1 MNQSYADPK
10 NLIKLLIMNPQDLI
24 RKKRDGGRFS
34 PEEINQFINGVS
46 DNSWE
51 DYQITALVMAMFIK
65 GLNLNE
71 QNALT
76 EAMLNSGE
84 RFDFSDLGAPVGDKH
99 STGGV
104 GDKTSILIAP
114 IAAACGVY
122 VPMISGR
129 GLGHTGG
136 TLDKLESIP
145 GYKINLA
152 KEEFKKIVKNCGFAM
167 SGQTTEIVPAD
178 KKLYA
183 LRDATATIESVPM
196 IVGSIMSKKL
206 AEGLDVLVLD
216 VKTGN
221 GAFMK
226 QERDARKLA
235 KALVKTGKAFGVK
248 TEALITDMNQPLGRY
263 VGNALEVY
271 ECIRLL
277 QNHTDKRSKQTLEL
291 SIELTAR
298 MLVLTKVASS
308 NKVAKIR
315 ISEVLESGA
324 ALEKFRKN
332 IEAQGG
338 DPRICDDPERLLE
351 NDLLEVKI
359 KSPKTGI
366 IIEIDTLEVGKA
378 IAMIGGGR
386 MKVDDKIDFA
396 VGYSCDKKIGDNVK
410 EHESLGTLFCRS
422 ETQAAKILA
431 KLQMAY
437 KIGAD
442 KNVRKFELVK
452 EIIS

>member
-1 MNQSYADPK
+1 
-10 NLIKLLIMNPQDLI
+10 MNPQDLI

-34 PEEINQFINGVS
+34 PQEINQFIRGVS

-51 DYQITALVMAMFIK
+51 DYQITALIMAMFIK
-65 GLNLNE
+65 GLNIRE

-84 RFDFSDLGAPVGDKH
+84 RLDFSDLDGPIADKH

-104 GDKTSILIAP
+104 GDKTSLLIAP

-145 GYKINLA
+145 NYNINLS
-152 KEEFKKIVKNCGFAM
+152 KDEFRKIIKKCGFAM
-167 SGQTTEIVPAD
+167 SGQTAEIVPAD

-183 LRDATATIESVPM
+183 LRDATATVESVPM
-196 IVGSIMSKKL
+196 IVGSIMSKKM
-206 AEGLDVLVLD
+206 AEGLDALVLD

-221 GAFMK
+221 GAFMRE
-226 QERDARKLA
+226 ERDARKLA
-235 KALVKTGKAFGVK
+235 KALVRTGKSFGVK

-271 ECIRLL
+271 ECIKLL
-277 QNHTDKRSKQTLEL
+277 RDEPDKHSRQTLDL

-298 MLVLTKVASS
+298 MLVLTKIASS
-308 NKVAKIR
+308 NKAAKAKIKE
-315 ISEVLESGA
+315 IVESGA
-324 ALEKFRKN
+324 ALERFKN
-332 IEAQGG
+332 NIKSQGG
-338 DPRICDDPERLLE
+338 DPKVCDKPERLLE
-351 NDLLEVKI
+351 KNLLEVKI
-359 KSPKTGI
+359 KSPNTGI

-378 IAMIGGGR
+378 IALIGGGR
-386 MKVDDKIDFA
+386 FKVDDKIDHA
-396 VGYSCDKKIGDNVK
+396 VGYSCDLKIGEKVK
-410 EHESLGTLFCRS
+410 EHEPLGTLFCRN
-422 ETQAAKILA
+422 EAQAATILA

-437 KIGAD
+437 KIGVE

-452 EIIS
+452 ETVS

>member
-1 MNQSYADPK
+1 
-10 NLIKLLIMNPQDLI
+10 MNPQELI

-34 PEEINQFINGVS
+34 PEEIKEFVKGVS
-46 DNSWE
+46 DDSWE
-51 DYQITALVMAMFIK
+51 DYQITALVMAMFIC
-65 GLNLNE
+65 GLNLRE

-84 RFDFSDLGAPVGDKH
+84 KFDFSDFDAPIADKH

-104 GDKTSILIAP
+104 GDKTSLLIAP
-114 IAAACGVY
+114 IAAACGVF

-145 GYKINLA
+145 NYNVNLT
-152 KEEFKKIVKNCGFAM
+152 KEEFKKLVKKCGFAM
-167 SGQTTEIVPAD
+167 AGQTAEIVPAD

-196 IVGSIMSKKL
+196 IVASIMSKKM
-206 AEGLDVLVLD
+206 AEGLDSLILD
-216 VKTGN
+216 VKTGT

-235 KALVKTGKAFGVK
+235 KALVKTGKSFGVK
-248 TEALITDMNQPLGRY
+248 TEALITDMNQPLGKY

-271 ECIRLL
+271 ECVKLL
-277 QNHTDKRSKQTLEL
+277 RNETDKQSKQTLDL

-298 MLVLTKVASS
+298 ILVLTKVATS
-308 NKVAKIR
+308 NRNAISKIK
-315 ISEVLESGA
+315 EVLESGA
-324 ALEKFRKN
+324 ALEKFKKN
-332 IEAQGG
+332 IKAQGG
-338 DPRICDDPERLLE
+338 NPKICDKPELLLE
-351 NDLLEVKI
+351 KNILEVHI
-359 KSPKTGI
+359 ISPESGFIT
-366 IIEIDTLEVGKA
+366 EIDASEIGKA
-378 IAMIGGGR
+378 ISLIGGGR
-386 MKVDDKIDFA
+386 LKVDDKIDYA
-396 VGYSCDKKIGDNVK
+396 VGYSCDKKIGDKVK
-410 EHESLGTLFCRS
+410 EHESLGTLFCRN
-422 ETQAAKILA
+422 EAQAAKILA

-437 KIGAD
+437 KIGLE

>member
-1 MNQSYADPK
+1 
-10 NLIKLLIMNPQDLI
+10 MNPQELI

-34 PEEINQFINGVS
+34 PDEINNFIKGVA

-51 DYQITALVMAMFIK
+51 DYQIAALVMAMFIK
-65 GLNLNE
+65 GLNLRE

-84 RFDFSDLGAPVGDKH
+84 RFDFSDLDGPIADKH

-104 GDKTSILIAP
+104 GDKTSLLIAP

-145 GYKINLA
+145 NYNINLE
-152 KEEFKKIVKNCGFAM
+152 KGEFKKIIKKCGFAM
-167 SGQTTEIVPAD
+167 AGQTAEIVPAD
-178 KKLYA
+178 KRLYA
-183 LRDATATIESVPM
+183 LRDATATVESVPM
-196 IVGSIMSKKL
+196 IVGSIMSKKM
-206 AEGLDVLVLD
+206 AEGLNALVLD

-221 GAFMK
+221 GAFMA

-235 KALVKTGKAFGVK
+235 KAMVRTGKSFGVR
-248 TEALITDMNQPLGRY
+248 TEALITDMNQPLGKY

-271 ECIRLL
+271 ECIKLL
-277 QNHTDKRSKQTLEL
+277 QNESDNQTKQTLDL

-298 MLVLTKVASS
+298 MLVLAKAASS
-308 NKVAKIR
+308 NKAAKAKIK
-315 ISEVLESGA
+315 EVMASGA
-324 ALEKFRKN
+324 ALEKFQKN
-332 IEAQGG
+332 IKAQGG
-338 DPRICDDPERLLE
+338 DPKVCDNPERLLE
-351 NDLLEVKI
+351 KGLLEVKI
-359 KSPKTGI
+359 ISPDTGFI
-366 IIEIDTLEVGKA
+366 AEIDTKEIGNA
-378 IAMIGGGR
+378 IALIGGGR
-386 MKVDDKIDFA
+386 FKVSDKIDFA
-396 VGYSCDKKIGDNVK
+396 VGYSCDKKIGDKVK
-410 EHESLGTLFCRS
+410 EHESLGTLFCRN
-422 ETQAAKILA
+422 EAQAAKILA

-437 KIGAD
+437 KIGAE
-442 KNVRKFELVK
+442 KSVRKFELVK